1 MLFRELNPLGSFWKI
16 FSLRVSQIV
25 IGVCI
30 VFSFDHLENM
40 ERQSE
45 REALFNSFSSRLSL
59 SRSPCLNERKGK
71 CKN

>member
-45 REALFNSFSSRLSL
+45 REALFNSFSSR
-59 SRSPCLNERKGK
+59 
-71 CKN
+71 